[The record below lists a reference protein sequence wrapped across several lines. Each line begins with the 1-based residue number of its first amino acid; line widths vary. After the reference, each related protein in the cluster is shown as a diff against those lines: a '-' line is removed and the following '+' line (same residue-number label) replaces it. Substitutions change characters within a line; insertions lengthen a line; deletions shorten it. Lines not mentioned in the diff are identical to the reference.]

1 MAAITGVFCIHAL
14 ICTRIWHI
22 VPEGSRFTYDK
33 SVISFMESEN
43 VTIGSHKRADYS
55 LLEKKLEEKYPDI
68 TWCSIYIEKNTM
80 KIDISEG
87 INYR

>member
-1 MAAITGVFCIHAL
+1 
-14 ICTRIWHI
+14 
-22 VPEGSRFTYDK
+22 
-33 SVISFMESEN
+33 MESEN

-68 TWCSIYIEKNTM
+68 TWCSIFIEKNTM

>member
-1 MAAITGVFCIHAL
+1 MEFIDLGRQYDRVKEEMDAAIHKTLQDRHFIMG
-14 ICTRIWHI
+14 
-22 VPEGSRFTYDK
+22 PEVK
-33 SVISFMESEN
+33 E
-43 VTIGSHKRADYS
+43 
-55 LLEKKLEEKYPDI
+55 LEEKYPDI